1 MIFGTPKP
9 EEQELF
15 RERHTLKPRQ
25 DEPQAKNSNAG
36 LRPTYASLPILATS
50 QRANIA
56 LESPAKRP
64 GILLT
69 PGTGGARRKTVSFD
83 GHTSGNKRNIP
94 FSRHTA
100 STPRDIPGRYP
111 SPLVPR
117 YDDAAQEIKKP
128 TKLTQTLLHT
138 RDQTAL
144 QKKNTAPKAS
154 AHDVENQEDVTVDVS
169 APRSTS
175 GRYWKTE
182 FDSFSSKSTLE
193 VRKLA
198 KKEQLAKSY
207 AKHRDTEATNLAQLL
222 HREQKKVLRLEK
234 QVAEFARQL
243 AAAMAEKPRQD
254 NDQTREQGKPTPRTS
269 SCAVQSSQK
278 DSSAEPPTLRDAQ
291 AALQNAE
298 HRNRMLQEANQALQ
312 AKLDSVALKPLTTV
326 KQRNMHKTARAIHNT
341 EVLEPGLESKKHGRA
356 PSTTGLGP
364 EKQEPGSD
372 IWADVGLNDQD
383 AERKAGGP
391 TARGKSERRKRPV
404 LMSRDG
410 NASELQGDECHGQ
423 DGNATDENQ
432 RHPKVATKS
441 GDVIPTKAFEFIERQ
456 VTEGGLPVDRREAA
470 RRRLAEKRK
479 VRELELSVNVA
490 VA

>member
-9 EEQELF
+9 EEQDLL

-25 DEPQAKNSNAG
+25 DETQAKSSGAT
-36 LRPTYASLPILATS
+36 LRPTYSSLPILATS
-50 QRANIA
+50 QRSNIA

-64 GILLT
+64 GNLLT

-83 GHTSGNKRNIP
+83 GHTIGDKRNIP
-94 FSRHTA
+94 FSRHTI
-100 STPRDIPGRYP
+100 STPRDVPGRYP

-117 YDDAAQEIKKP
+117 NDDAAQESKKP

-138 RDQTAL
+138 RDQTAP
-144 QKKNTAPKAS
+144 QNKNTAPKVA

-198 KKEQLAKSY
+198 KKEQLAKRY

-222 HREQKKVLRLEK
+222 HREQKKVIRLER

-243 AAAMAEKPRQD
+243 AAAMADKPRQD
-254 NDQTREQGKPTPRTS
+254 NDETKEKGKPKNRTS
-269 SCAVQSSQK
+269 SCAEQSSRK
-278 DSSAEPPTLRDAQ
+278 DSSADAPTLRDAQ
-291 AALQNAE
+291 AALQGAE
-298 HRNRMLQEANQALQ
+298 QRNRMLQEANQALQ
-312 AKLDSVALKPLTTV
+312 AKLDSVALTPLTTV
-326 KQRNMHKTARAIHNT
+326 KQRNMHRTARAIHDT
-341 EVLEPGLESKKHGRA
+341 EVLEAGLESKKQRRA
-356 PSTTGLGP
+356 PSTTGIGP

-372 IWADVGLNDQD
+372 IWADVGLNYQD
-383 AERKAGGP
+383 TESKAGLR
-391 TARGKSERRKRPV
+391 TAREKSERRKRQA

-410 NASELQGDECHGQ
+410 NASELQGDERNGQ
-423 DGNATDENQ
+423 DGNATCEN
-432 RHPKVATKS
+432 RRYPKIAMKS
-441 GDVIPTKAFEFIERQ
+441 GDVIPINAFELIESQ
-456 VTEGGLPVDRREAA
+456 TMEVGLPVDRREAA

-479 VRELELSVNVA
+479 VRELEFSGDVVVA
-490 VA
+490 